1 MVYARQSAVH
11 RATRLKI
18 KAMKLAT
25 GMKSGA
31 FSSLYRGR
39 GIEFAGVREYL
50 AGDDVRSIDWNVT
63 ARMGKPFIKQF
74 QEERELSVLI
84 LLDCSRSM
92 MYPARTSLHLACETA
107 SLVLLAANFGGCPA
121 GAVIFDGAVLFSCA
135 PMMGMRHTLSLLS
148 RFDSLCDAGSFLP
161 DTAPARQGTAL
172 ATALSGAAKIL
183 KRRAL
188 VFVLSDFRCA
198 QWERPFALLCSRHD
212 VAAVKIDGAFD
223 ESFPFAARLWYT
235 DPETGFTQSLP
246 GGSARFR
253 REWLGESQTRKA
265 RWQEAVVSR
274 GGYPLALNADADPFV
289 SLSRFFAAR
298 GEA

>member
-1 MVYARQSAVH
+1 MLYARQSAVQ
-11 RATRLKI
+11 RAAQLKI
-18 KAMKLAT
+18 KAMKLAA

-39 GIEFAGVREYL
+39 GIEFAGVREYFF
-50 AGDDVRSIDWNVT
+50 GDDVRSIDWNVT

-92 MYPARTSLHLACETA
+92 SYPARNSLHLACETA
-107 SLVLLAANFGGCPA
+107 SLVSLAANFGGCPA
-121 GAVIFDGAVLFSCA
+121 GAVVFDGAVLFSRA
-135 PMMGMRHTLSLLS
+135 PMTGTRHTLALLS
-148 RFDSLCDAGSFLP
+148 RFDSLCDARAPLQE
-161 DTAPARQGTAL
+161 TAPVRQGTAL
-172 ATALSGAAKIL
+172 DTALSGAAKLL

-188 VFVLSDFRCA
+188 VFVLSDFRTA
-198 QWERPFALLCSRHD
+198 QWEKPFALLCSKHD
-212 VAAVKIDGAFD
+212 VAAVRIAGAFD
-223 ESFPFAARLWYT
+223 EEFPVAARLWYT

-253 REWLGESQTRKA
+253 RKWLASSHARKA
-265 RWQEAVVSR
+265 RWQETVVSR
-274 GGYPLALNADADPFV
+274 GGYPLALNADTDPFV